1 MSLKRGKKHPCSE
14 VISDHHHLDGSNGLV
29 GGWAYPSEEYE
40 IQWEGWHPIHDMENK
55 KKCLKPPT
63 SVIFFLKYVSIFMPA
78 PISRKDLSLAAAR
91 SPCYWLNLRCPPWC
105 QRRHTRH
112 RRPGFSG
119 GRRRG
124 PFRYHLAV
132 KCRTWFTH
140 IPPEYKIRAV
150 LKDLAWNKR
159 YNVCFNRISE
169 CRPRLFEKNINIG
182 VCLKQCF
189 V

>member
-1 MSLKRGKKHPCSE
+1 MDWLVVEPTPLKNMKFNEKDDIPYMTWK
-14 VISDHHHLDGSNGLV
+14 I
-29 GGWAYPSEEYE
+29 
-40 IQWEGWHPIHDMENK
+40 K

-63 SVIFFLKYVSIFMPA
+63 SVLFFLKYVSIFMPA
-78 PISRKDLSLAAAR
+78 PISRKDLSLKPAAAR

-169 CRPRLFEKNINIG
+169 CRPRLFEKTSTS
-182 VCLKQCF
+182 VF
-189 V
+189 A